1 MTAVAAAVR
10 AVMRYKFVRVSG
22 NRKTGPIPVT
32 YTSRDSCPDS
42 CALKGAGCYAEQGP
56 TRWQWNKARDNFADL
71 LAFIRSIPG
80 GSLWRHNVAGDL
92 PGAGDQLDADALHKI
107 ARANRGRRGFTYT
120 HKPTTPANVAAM
132 RDATR
137 AGFTINLSAD
147 NAAAAD
153 NLARHGLPVVV
164 VIPADAP
171 KVSRTPHGRQIV
183 QCPAE
188 NTPRITCA
196 NCGLCHNAARP
207 YLIGFKPKGARR
219 RVVDQL
225 AKEGSTT
232 P

>member
-1 MTAVAAAVR
+1 MAHTVTR
-10 AVMRYKFVRVSG
+10 FKFVRVSG

-32 YTSRDSCPDS
+32 YTSRDTCPDS
-42 CALKGAGCYAEQGP
+42 CPLKGAGCYAEAGP
-56 TRWQWNKARDNFADL
+56 VRWQWNKARDNLAAL

-92 PGAGDQLDADALHKI
+92 PGNGEAIDADTLHKI

-120 HKPTTPANVAAM
+120 HKPATADNLAAIREAVAA
-132 RDATR
+132 
-137 AGFTINLSAD
+137 GFIINLSAD

-153 NLARHGLPVVV
+153 RLAAHGLPVVV

-188 NTPRITCA
+188 NTDRITCA
-196 NCGLCHNAARP
+196 NCGLCANAARP

-219 RVVDQL
+219 RAVNQL
-225 AKEGSTT
+225 AQGD
-232 P
+232 